1 MDDTVPLKQIFN
13 YFYFAQV
20 SHHPPISAF
29 YTTNR
34 QDGFTIAGTILAK
47 SKANINTIFFYKSL
61 IRIF

>member
-1 MDDTVPLKQIFN
+1 MDDTVPLKQIFMD
-13 YFYFAQV
+13 FYFAQV

-47 SKANINTIFFYKSL
+47 SKEYINAVFFNKSL